1 MKRTVLML
9 AIVAFFCCKADKP
22 LTKNKEEPKFKIFL
36 VGASTCANKKEEAR
50 PETGW
55 GEKFQAFF
63 KDNVT
68 IDNRALNGRSTK
80 SFRNEGHWDKMIM
93 DLKAGDW
100 VFIQFGHNDQKVDR
114 PAVGTTIPEYK
125 ENLSRYI
132 DEVRSK
138 GAHPVLLTSIVRRA
152 FKNGEL
158 TDTHGAYP
166 EAVIDVANA
175 KKCEYIDMKKKSHAL
190 VVSYGV
196 EKSKQLYFWAIKQEF
211 PHLANDKKDN
221 THFSDHG
228 AQKMAEL
235 VVEGIKELK
244 DETLSKNLRKD
255 TKSE

>member
-9 AIVAFFCCKADKP
+9 AFMVFFCCKADQP
-22 LTKNKEEPKFKIFL
+22 VATSKEEPKFKVFL

-80 SFRNEGHWDKMIM
+80 SFRNEGHWDKMM
-93 DLKAGDW
+93 QDLKAGDW
-100 VFIQFGHNDQKVDR
+100 VFIQFGHNDQKIDR
-114 PAVGTTIPEYK
+114 PAVGTTIAEYK

-138 GAHPVLLTSIVRRA
+138 GAHPIIMTSIVRRA

-158 TDTHGAYP
+158 TDTHGDYP
-166 EAVIDVANA
+166 KAVIEVANA
-175 KKCEYIDMKKKSHAL
+175 KKCEYIDMQKKSHEL
-190 VVSYGV
+190 VASYGV
-196 EKSKQLYFWAIKQEF
+196 EKSKQLYFWAKKQEF

-221 THFSDHG
+221 THFSGYG

-235 VVEGIKELK
+235 VVEGIGELK
-244 DETLSKNLRKD
+244 NKILAANLKAD
-255 TKSE
+255 KKLN

>member
-1 MKRTVLML
+1 MKQTILML
-9 AIVAFFCCKADKP
+9 ALMVSFCCKAEQP
-22 LTKNKEEPKFKIFL
+22 LAMNNETPQFKIFL
-36 VGASTCANKKEEAR
+36 VGASTCANKKDEVR

-63 KDNVT
+63 KANVT

-80 SFRNEGHWDKMIM
+80 SFRNEGHWDKMM
-93 DLKAGDW
+93 KELKTGDW
-100 VFIQFGHNDQKVDR
+100 VFIQFGHNDQKLDR
-114 PAVGTTIPEYK
+114 PAVGTTIAEYK

-138 GAHPVLLTSIVRRA
+138 GATPVVLTSIVRRA

-158 TDTHGAYP
+158 TDTHGEYP
-166 EAVIDVANA
+166 DAVIEVANA
-175 KKCEYIDMKKKSHAL
+175 KKCEYIDMEKKSHDL

-196 EKSKQLYFWAIKQEF
+196 EKSKQLYFWATKQEF

-221 THFSDHG
+221 THFSDYG

-235 VVEGIKELK
+235 VIEGVRALK
-244 DETLSKNLRKD
+244 DKSLSLQLKD
-255 TKSE
+255 KI